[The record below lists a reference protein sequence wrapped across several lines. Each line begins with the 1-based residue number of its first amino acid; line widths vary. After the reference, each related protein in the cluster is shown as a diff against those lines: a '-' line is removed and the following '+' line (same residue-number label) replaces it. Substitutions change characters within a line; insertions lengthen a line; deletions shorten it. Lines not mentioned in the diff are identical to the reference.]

1 MTFVWPSCFNRSTIG
16 PERWSWLDQPCDL
29 LTVVP
34 RVPGVHGRRYKPLR
48 KETGLF
54 QIFANTPPTERGVL
68 HFAERYGRLGELLFY
83 VRSNGDIPS
92 SGEALHDVR
101 SVHGWAD
108 EIRLVKDTLDGFE
121 KSSRV
126 MKGGIPIREY
136 GRRIINLRLGEL
148 VAPHLGWGPDRT
160 GLRLTY
166 VPKNLLGAIWM
177 QLALA
182 LGHDKQY
189 PHCTYCKQPFE
200 ISLDKQTGQRA
211 DSIFCSDRCKSA
223 DYRARRRKAQEL
235 SQKGIPLSA
244 IAKKLRTTVPTV
256 KKWLARSRSTRRRA
270 T

>member
-1 MTFVWPSCFNRSTIG
+1 M
-16 PERWSWLDQPCDL
+16 
-29 LTVVP
+29 
-34 RVPGVHGRRYKPLR
+34 
-48 KETGLF
+48 
-54 QIFANTPPTERGVL
+54 
-68 HFAERYGRLGELLFY
+68 
-83 VRSNGDIPS
+83 
-92 SGEALHDVR
+92 
-101 SVHGWAD
+101 
-108 EIRLVKDTLDGFE
+108 KDTLDGSA

-126 MKGGIPIREY
+126 TRAGIPVREY
-136 GRRIINLRLGEL
+136 GRRIINRRLEEL
-148 VAPHLGWGPDRT
+148 VAPHLNWKPDRT

-166 VPKNLLGAIWM
+166 IPKNLLGAIWM

-182 LGHDKQY
+182 LGHDKRY
-189 PHCTYCKQPFE
+189 PHCTYCKRPFE

-235 SQKGIPLSA
+235 SAKSIPPSA